1 MAVYSLSSKAAADLD
16 GIYEYTILHFGLEQA
31 RVYLLGLHER
41 FEILAE
47 HRRRGARPMNSRRDY
62 GSLDIVPHCVLPA
75 QGRRDSDRAC
85 PAPQH
90 GRHKACI
97 AASQRSMP
105 DELTHLAR
113 IQGVIDRL
121 LTNSF

>member
-62 GSLDIVPHCVLPA
+62 GSLDISPTLCFTCPRTTGFGSCVSCTTAWTSQGMYSSQPA
-75 QGRRDSDRAC
+75 EHAG
-85 PAPQH
+85 
-90 GRHKACI
+90 
-97 AASQRSMP
+97 
-105 DELTHLAR
+105 
-113 IQGVIDRL
+113 
-121 LTNSF
+121 